1 MRLSNQI
8 GDQFKIT
15 FLNRKEIFLKK
26 RDLEPT
32 EENIID
38 SFVKNSVGRN
48 NSLLKFIEMLN
59 YQDDSYSIAFDG
71 RWGSGKTFFVKQC
84 KLVLDCLNEE
94 NQYSYKDQILDVI
107 GQDEIAKLTKI
118 NFKTVYFDA
127 WKNDS
132 DLDPI
137 VSLSKSIA
145 TTAFNIKTKAKTVA
159 IEAGKELVK
168 IAAKEIAKIDIDSI
182 LDIFHTEENVEAKFK
197 KELASLIPKNGRL
210 IVFID
215 ELDRCRPTYAVK
227 LLERVQHFFDNKKI
241 TFIFSVNLY
250 ELKNTIKKLYGS
262 SFDGDRYLDRFFYSI
277 ISLPDANYT
286 SENIQGMSSDEKMY
300 LKYCDEISQKF
311 NFSLR
316 EQNHFTSMIDITG
329 VKNRFLSFNYQT
341 DVYGNGDQIVD
352 LFIIPYLIA
361 IKMVDSD
368 LLRDF
373 VVYNDE
379 ADFVDFLSSS
389 DAFSIYLRSE
399 DSNIRKKAAK
409 SIYDCIFVKYE
420 LGNSVVIIKDPL
432 DIYIEKPYKLKKEV
446 NDILSLVSDFSVYED
461 KDAKPTKK

>member
-1 MRLSNQI
+1 M
-8 GDQFKIT
+8 
-15 FLNRKEIFLKK
+15 KK

-38 SFVKNSVGRN
+38 TFVKNSVGRN
-48 NSLLKFIEMLN
+48 NSLFKFIEMLN

-159 IEAGKELVK
+159 FEAGKELVK
-168 IAAKEIAKIDIDSI
+168 IAAKEIAKIDIDIDNI

-241 TFIFSVNLY
+241 TFVFSVNLY

-286 SENIQGMSSDEKMY
+286 SENIQGMSSEEKMY
-300 LKYCDEISQKF
+300 LKYCDEITQKF

-316 EQNHFTSMIDITG
+316 EENHFTSMIDITG
-329 VKNRFLSFNYQT
+329 VKNRFLSSNYHA
-341 DVYGNGDQIVD
+341 DVFGNGNEIIDF
-352 LFIIPYLIA
+352 FIIPYLIA
-361 IKMVDSD
+361 LKMVDSD
-368 LLRDF
+368 QFNAFVFYNNGTDF
-373 VVYNDE
+373 I
-379 ADFVDFLSSS
+379 DFLASSKI
-389 DAFSIYLRSE
+389 FSSYLWN
-399 DSNIRKKAAK
+399 DDPNTLKKAAK
-409 SIYDCIFVKYE
+409 DIYDCIFARNEIVE
-420 LGNSVVIIKDPL
+420 SVGITKEPKN
-432 DIYIEKPYKLKKEV
+432 IYIREPYKLKTEV
-446 NDILSLVSDFSVYED
+446 NDILSLVSNDSVYED
-461 KDAKPTKK
+461 KDTKPTKK

>member
-1 MRLSNQI
+1 M
-8 GDQFKIT
+8 
-15 FLNRKEIFLKK
+15 KK

-38 SFVKNSVGRN
+38 TFVKNSVGRN
-48 NSLLKFIEMLN
+48 NSLFKFIEMLN

-118 NFKTVYFDA
+118 KFKTVYFDA

-159 IEAGKELVK
+159 IEAGRELVK
-168 IAAKEIAKIDIDSI
+168 IAAKEIAKADIDNI
-182 LDIFHTEENVEAKFK
+182 LDIFHTEEDIEAKFK

-241 TFIFSVNLY
+241 TFVFSVNLY

-262 SFDGDRYLDRFFYSI
+262 SFDGDRYLDRFF
-277 ISLPDANYT
+277 
-286 SENIQGMSSDEKMY
+286 
-300 LKYCDEISQKF
+300 
-311 NFSLR
+311 
-316 EQNHFTSMIDITG
+316 
-329 VKNRFLSFNYQT
+329 
-341 DVYGNGDQIVD
+341 
-352 LFIIPYLIA
+352 
-361 IKMVDSD
+361 
-368 LLRDF
+368 DF
-373 VVYNDE
+373 VMEVPE
-379 ADFVDFLSSS
+379 SDFKSS
-389 DAFSIYLRSE
+389 IKNLE
-399 DSNIRKKAAK
+399 
-409 SIYDCIFVKYE
+409 KY
-420 LGNSVVIIKDPL
+420 G
-432 DIYIEKPYKLKKEV
+432 YKLNYFDYCSDIEIKFGLTNMERDHFENRVNTAIYKGIINKK
-446 NDILSLVSDFSVYED
+446 IIMLI
-461 KDAKPTKK
+461 TKNL

>member
-1 MRLSNQI
+1 M
-8 GDQFKIT
+8 
-15 FLNRKEIFLKK
+15 KK

-38 SFVKNSVGRN
+38 TFVKNSVGRN
-48 NSLLKFIEMLN
+48 NSLFKFIEMLN

-168 IAAKEIAKIDIDSI
+168 IAAKEIAKIDIDIDNI

-227 LLERVQHFFDNKKI
+227 LLERVKHFFDNNKI

-286 SENIQGMSSDEKMY
+286 SKNIESKSSKEGTY
-300 LKYCDEISQKF
+300 LKYCNEISQKF

-341 DVYGNGDQIVD
+341 DVYGNGNEIVD
-352 LFIIPYLIA
+352 FFIIPYLIA
-361 IKMVDSD
+361 LKMVDSD
-368 LLRDF
+368 QFNAF
-373 VVYNDE
+373 VYYNDGT
-379 ADFVDFLSSS
+379 DFIDFLASSKI
-389 DAFSIYLRSE
+389 FSSYLWNE
-399 DSNIRKKAAK
+399 DPNTLKKAAK
-409 SIYDCIFVKYE
+409 DIYDCIFARNEIVE
-420 LGNSVVIIKDPL
+420 SIVIIKEPKKK
-432 DIYIEKPYKLKKEV
+432 YIGKPYKLKTEV
-446 NDILSLVSDFSVYED
+446 NDILSLVSDYSVYED
-461 KDAKPTKK
+461 KDDKATKK

>member
-1 MRLSNQI
+1 M
-8 GDQFKIT
+8 
-15 FLNRKEIFLKK
+15 FLKK

-38 SFVKNSVGRN
+38 TFVKNSVGRN
-48 NSLLKFIEMLN
+48 NSLFKYIEMLN

-84 KLVLDCLNEE
+84 KLVLDCLSEE
-94 NQYSYKDQILDVI
+94 NQYSYKDQILDII

-168 IAAKEIAKIDIDSI
+168 IAAKEIAKTDIDNI
-182 LDIFHTEENVEAKFK
+182 LDIFHTEEDIEAKFK

-241 TFIFSVNLY
+241 TFVFSVNLY

-286 SENIQGMSSDEKMY
+286 SENIQGMSSVEKMY
-300 LKYCDEISQKF
+300 LKYCDEITQKF

-316 EQNHFTSMIDITG
+316 EENHFTSMIDITG
-329 VKNRFLSFNYQT
+329 VKNRFLSSNYHA
-341 DVYGNGDQIVD
+341 DVFGNGNEIIDF
-352 LFIIPYLIA
+352 FIIPYLIA
-361 IKMVDSD
+361 LKMVDSD
-368 LLRDF
+368 QFNAF
-373 VVYNDE
+373 VYYNDGT
-379 ADFVDFLSSS
+379 DFIDFLASSKI
-389 DAFSIYLRSE
+389 FSSYLWNDDPSTL
-399 DSNIRKKAAK
+399 KKAAK
-409 SIYDCIFVKYE
+409 DIYDCIFVRNE
-420 LGNSVVIIKDPL
+420 IVESVGITQEPKN
-432 DIYIEKPYKLKKEV
+432 IYIREPYKLKTEV
-446 NDILSLVSDFSVYED
+446 NDILSLVSNDSVYED
-461 KDAKPTKK
+461 KDDKATKK

>member
-1 MRLSNQI
+1 M
-8 GDQFKIT
+8 
-15 FLNRKEIFLKK
+15 KK

-48 NSLLKFIEMLN
+48 NSLFKFIEMLN

-94 NQYSYKDQILDVI
+94 NQYEYKDQILDEI

-118 NFKTVYFDA
+118 KFKTVYFDA

-145 TTAFNIKTKAKTVA
+145 TTAFNIKTKAKSLI

-168 IAAKEIAKIDIDSI
+168 IAAKEIAKIDIDIDNI

-241 TFIFSVNLY
+241 TFVFSVNLY

-277 ISLPDANYT
+277 ISLPDAIYI
-286 SENIQGMSSDEKMY
+286 SENIEGLSSNEKIY

-341 DVYGNGDQIVD
+341 DVYGNGNEIVD

-361 IKMVDSD
+361 LKMINSNQFN
-368 LLRDF
+368 DF
-373 VVYNDE
+373 VFYNDGT
-379 ADFVDFLSSS
+379 DFIDFLASSKI
-389 DAFSIYLRSE
+389 FSSYLWNE
-399 DSNIRKKAAK
+399 DSNTLKKAAK
-409 SIYDCIFVKYE
+409 DIYDCIFAKNEIVE
-420 LGNSVVIIKDPL
+420 SIVIIKEPKKK
-432 DIYIEKPYKLKKEV
+432 YIWKPYKLKKEV
-446 NDILSLVSDFSVYED
+446 NDILSLVSDYSVYED
-461 KDAKPTKK
+461 KDNKSTTE

>member
-1 MRLSNQI
+1 M
-8 GDQFKIT
+8 
-15 FLNRKEIFLKK
+15 FLKK

-38 SFVKNSVGRN
+38 TFVKNSVGRN
-48 NSLLKFIEMLN
+48 NSLFKFIEMLN

-84 KLVLDCLNEE
+84 KLVLDCLSEE
-94 NQYSYKDQILDVI
+94 NQYSYKDQILDII

-145 TTAFNIKTKAKTVA
+145 TTAFNIKTKVKSVA
-159 IEAGKELVK
+159 IETGKELVET
-168 IAAKEIAKIDIDSI
+168 AVKEIAKIDIDSI
-182 LDIFHTEENVEAKFK
+182 LDIFRTEEDIEAKFK

-227 LLERVQHFFDNKKI
+227 LLERVQHFFDNNKI

-250 ELKNTIKKLYGS
+250 ELKNTIQKLYGS

-300 LKYCDEISQKF
+300 LKYCDEITQKF

-316 EQNHFTSMIDITG
+316 EENHFTSMIDITG
-329 VKNRFLSFNYQT
+329 VKNRFLSSNYHA
-341 DVYGNGDQIVD
+341 DVFGNGNEIIDF
-352 LFIIPYLIA
+352 FIIPYLIA
-361 IKMVDSD
+361 LKMVDSD
-368 LLRDF
+368 QFNDF
-373 VVYNDE
+373 VFYNDGT
-379 ADFVDFLSSS
+379 DFIDFLASSKI
-389 DAFSIYLRSE
+389 FSSYLWNE
-399 DSNIRKKAAK
+399 DPNTLKKAAK
-409 SIYDCIFVKYE
+409 DIYDCIFVRNE
-420 LGNSVVIIKDPL
+420 IVESVGITQEPKN
-432 DIYIEKPYKLKKEV
+432 IYIREPYKLKTEV
-446 NDILSLVSDFSVYED
+446 NDILSLVSNDSVYED
-461 KDAKPTKK
+461 KDTKSTKK

>member
-1 MRLSNQI
+1 M
-8 GDQFKIT
+8 
-15 FLNRKEIFLKK
+15 KK

-32 EENIID
+32 EKNIVDTFI
-38 SFVKNSVGRN
+38 KNSVGRN
-48 NSLLKFIEMLN
+48 DSLLKFIEMLN
-59 YQDDSYSIAFDG
+59 YQDDLYSIALDG

-84 KLVLDCLNEE
+84 KLVLDCINEE
-94 NQYSYKDQILDVI
+94 NQYSYKDQILDII

-168 IAAKEIAKIDIDSI
+168 IAAKEIAKADIDNI
-182 LDIFHTEENVEAKFK
+182 LDIFHTEEDIEAKFK

-241 TFIFSVNLY
+241 TFVFSVNLY

-286 SENIQGMSSDEKMY
+286 YKNIKGLSSSEKVY
-300 LKYCDEISQKF
+300 LNYCEEISQEF
-311 NFSLR
+311 LFTLR
-316 EQNHFTSMIDITG
+316 EQNHFLSMIDITG

-341 DVYGNGDQIVD
+341 DVLGNGKEIVD

-361 IKMVDSD
+361 LKMVDSD
-368 LLRDF
+368 QFNDF
-373 VVYNDE
+373 VFYNDGKS
-379 ADFVDFLSSS
+379 FIDFLSSS
-389 DAFSIYLRSE
+389 KIFSSYLWND
-399 DSNIRKKAAK
+399 DSNTLEKAAMD
-409 SIYDCIFVKYE
+409 IYDCIFDKNE
-420 LGNSVVIIKDPL
+420 NIKAAVITKKPKN
-432 DIYIEKPYKLKKEV
+432 IYIEEPYKLKKEV
-446 NDILSLVSDFSVYED
+446 NDILSLVSNYSDYED
-461 KDAKPTKK
+461 EDAKSTEQ

>member
-1 MRLSNQI
+1 M
-8 GDQFKIT
+8 
-15 FLNRKEIFLKK
+15 KK
-26 RDLEPT
+26 RDLEST
-32 EENIID
+32 EENIMD
-38 SFVKNSVGRN
+38 TFVKNSVGRN
-48 NSLLKFIEMLN
+48 DSLLKFIEMLN
-59 YQDDSYSIAFDG
+59 YQDDSYSIALDG
-71 RWGSGKTFFVKQC
+71 KWGSGKTFFVKQC
-84 KLVLDCLNEE
+84 KLVLDCLNDE
-94 NQYSYKDQILDVI
+94 NQSQYKDQVLNVI
-107 GQDEIAKLTKI
+107 DEDEIAKLTKV

-145 TTAFNIKTKAKTVA
+145 TTAFNIKTKAKDVA
-159 IEAGKELVK
+159 IEAGKKLIE

-197 KELASLIPKNGRL
+197 KELASLIPKHGRL

-277 ISLPDANYT
+277 ISLPDAYYA
-286 SENIQGMSSDEKMY
+286 SENIEGLSSDEKMY
-300 LKYCDEISQKF
+300 LKYCDEITQKF

-329 VKNRFLSFNYQT
+329 AKNRFLSSNYHA
-341 DVYGNGDQIVD
+341 DVFGNGNEIVD
-352 LFIIPYLIA
+352 FFIIPYLIA
-361 IKMVDSD
+361 LKMVDSD
-368 LLRDF
+368 QFNAF
-373 VVYNDE
+373 VYYNDGT
-379 ADFVDFLSSS
+379 DFISFLASSKIFLS
-389 DAFSIYLRSE
+389 YLWTD
-399 DSNIRKKAAK
+399 DSNTLKKAAK
-409 SIYDCIFVKYE
+409 DIYDCIFVRNE
-420 LGNSVVIIKDPL
+420 IVESVGIIKEPKK
-432 DIYIEKPYKLKKEV
+432 IYIRESYKLKKEV
-446 NDILSLVSDFSVYED
+446 NDILSLVSNDSVYED
-461 KDAKPTKK
+461 KDDKATKK

>member
-1 MRLSNQI
+1 M
-8 GDQFKIT
+8 
-15 FLNRKEIFLKK
+15 KK

-38 SFVKNSVGRN
+38 TFVKNSIGRN

-59 YQDDSYSIAFDG
+59 YQDDSYSIALDG

-84 KLVLDCLNEE
+84 KLVLDCLNDE
-94 NQYSYKDQILDVI
+94 NQCTYKDQILNVVS
-107 GQDEIAKLTKI
+107 QDEIPKLKKI

-145 TTAFNIKTKAKTVA
+145 TTAFSIKTKAKSLA
-159 IEAGKELVK
+159 IEAGKNLVET
-168 IAAKEIAKIDIDSI
+168 ATKEIAKIDIDSI
-182 LDIFHTEENVEAKFK
+182 LNIFRTEENIEAKFK
-197 KELASLIPKNGRL
+197 KELASLIPENGRL

-215 ELDRCRPTYAVK
+215 ELDRCRPTYAIK
-227 LLERVQHFFDNKKI
+227 LLERVQHFFDNNKI

-250 ELKNTIKKLYGS
+250 ELKNTIKKLYGP

-286 SENIQGMSSDEKMY
+286 YKNINDLSSGEKDY
-300 LKYCDEISQKF
+300 LEYCYEISHEF

-316 EQNHFTSMIDITG
+316 EQNHFLSMIDITG
-329 VKNRFLSFNYQT
+329 VKNRFLSFNYHT
-341 DVYGNGDQIVD
+341 DVLGNGKEIVD

-361 IKMVDSD
+361 LKMVDSD
-368 LLRDF
+368 KFNDF
-373 VVYNDE
+373 VFYNDGT
-379 ADFVDFLSSS
+379 DFIDFLSSS
-389 DAFSIYLRSE
+389 KTFSKFLWHK
-399 DSNIRKKAAK
+399 DLNTRKKAAK
-409 SIYDCIFVKYE
+409 EIYGFIFSRQKIEEHLEIVKKPSIY
-420 LGNSVVIIKDPL
+420 IID
-432 DIYIEKPYKLKKEV
+432 EPYKLRKEV
-446 NDILSLVSDFSVYED
+446 NDILSLVSNYANYED
-461 KDAKPTKK
+461 KDAKSTKK

>member
-1 MRLSNQI
+1 M
-8 GDQFKIT
+8 
-15 FLNRKEIFLKK
+15 KK

-48 NSLLKFIEMLN
+48 DSLLKFIEMLN
-59 YQDDSYSIAFDG
+59 YQDDLYSIALDG

-94 NQYSYKDQILDVI
+94 NQYAYEKQILDVI
-107 GQDEIAKLTKI
+107 DQVEISKLKKM

-145 TTAFNIKTKAKTVA
+145 TTAFNIKTKVKSVA
-159 IEAGKELVK
+159 IETGKELVETEV
-168 IAAKEIAKIDIDSI
+168 KEIAKIDIDSI
-182 LDIFHTEENVEAKFK
+182 LDIFRTEEDIEAKFK
-197 KELASLIPKNGRL
+197 KELASLIPKKGRL

-227 LLERVQHFFDNKKI
+227 LLERVQHFFDNNKI

-250 ELKNTIKKLYGS
+250 ELKNTIQKLYGS

-286 SENIQGMSSDEKMY
+286 YKNIKGLSSSEKVY
-300 LKYCDEISQKF
+300 LKYCEEISQEF
-311 NFSLR
+311 LFTLR
-316 EQNHFTSMIDITG
+316 EQNHFLSMIDITG

-341 DVYGNGDQIVD
+341 DVLGNGKEIVD

-361 IKMVDSD
+361 LKMVDSNQFNA
-368 LLRDF
+368 F
-373 VVYNDE
+373 VFYNDGKS
-379 ADFVDFLSSS
+379 FIDFLSSS
-389 DAFSIYLRSE
+389 KIFSSYLWND
-399 DSNIRKKAAK
+399 DSNTLEKAAMD
-409 SIYDCIFVKYE
+409 IYDCIFAKNE
-420 LGNSVVIIKDPL
+420 NIKTAVITKKPKN
-432 DIYIEKPYKLKKEV
+432 IYIEEPYKLKKEV
-446 NDILSLVSDFSVYED
+446 NDILSLVSNYSDYED
-461 KDAKPTKK
+461 EDAKSTEQ

>member
-1 MRLSNQI
+1 M
-8 GDQFKIT
+8 
-15 FLNRKEIFLKK
+15 KK

-38 SFVKNSVGRN
+38 TFVKNSVGRN
-48 NSLLKFIEMLN
+48 NSLFKFIEMLN

-145 TTAFNIKTKAKTVA
+145 TTAFSIKTKAKSLA
-159 IEAGKELVK
+159 IEAGKNLVET
-168 IAAKEIAKIDIDSI
+168 ATKEIAKIDIDSI
-182 LDIFHTEENVEAKFK
+182 LNIFHTEENIEAKFK
-197 KELASLIPKNGRL
+197 KELASLIPENGRL

-215 ELDRCRPTYAVK
+215 ELDRCRPTYAIK
-227 LLERVQHFFDNKKI
+227 LLERVQHFFDNNKI

-250 ELKNTIKKLYGS
+250 ELKNTIKKLYGP

-286 SENIQGMSSDEKMY
+286 YKNINDLSSGEKDY
-300 LKYCDEISQKF
+300 LEYCDEISQKF

-316 EQNHFTSMIDITG
+316 EQNHFLSMIDITG
-329 VKNRFLSFNYQT
+329 VKNRFLSFNYHT
-341 DVYGNGDQIVD
+341 DVLGNGKEIVD

-361 IKMVDSD
+361 LKMVDSD
-368 LLRDF
+368 QFNDF
-373 VVYNDE
+373 VFYNDGT
-379 ADFVDFLSSS
+379 DFIDFLSSS
-389 DAFSIYLRSE
+389 KIFSKFLW
-399 DSNIRKKAAK
+399 DNDLNTRKKAAK
-409 SIYDCIFVKYE
+409 EIYGFIFSRPKIEGHLEIVK
-420 LGNSVVIIKDPL
+420 KPR
-432 DIYIEKPYKLKKEV
+432 IYIEEPYKLKKEV
-446 NDILSLVSDFSVYED
+446 NDILSLVSNYANYED
-461 KDAKPTKK
+461 KDAKSTKK

>member
-1 MRLSNQI
+1 M
-8 GDQFKIT
+8 
-15 FLNRKEIFLKK
+15 KK

-38 SFVKNSVGRN
+38 SFVRNSVGRN
-48 NSLLKFIEMLN
+48 DSLLKFIEMLN
-59 YQDDSYSIAFDG
+59 YQDDLYSIALDG

-84 KLVLDCLNEE
+84 KLVLDCINEE
-94 NQYSYKDQILDVI
+94 NQYSYKDQILDII

-145 TTAFNIKTKAKTVA
+145 TTAFNIKTKVKSVA
-159 IEAGKELVK
+159 IETGKELVET
-168 IAAKEIAKIDIDSI
+168 AVKEIAKIDIDSI
-182 LDIFHTEENVEAKFK
+182 LDIFRTGEDIEAKFK
-197 KELASLIPKNGRL
+197 KELDSLIPEAGRL
-210 IVFID
+210 VIFID

-227 LLERVQHFFDNKKI
+227 LLERVQHFFDNNKI

-250 ELKNTIKKLYGS
+250 ELKNTIQKLYGS

-286 SENIQGMSSDEKMY
+286 YKNIKGLSSSEKVY
-300 LKYCDEISQKF
+300 LKYCEEISQEF
-311 NFSLR
+311 LFTLR
-316 EQNHFTSMIDITG
+316 EQNHFLSMIDITG

-341 DVYGNGDQIVD
+341 DVSGNGKEIVD

-361 IKMVDSD
+361 LKMVDSD
-368 LLRDF
+368 QFNDF
-373 VVYNDE
+373 VFYNDGKY
-379 ADFVDFLSSS
+379 FVNFLASSKI
-389 DAFSIYLRSE
+389 FSSYLWND
-399 DSNIRKKAAK
+399 DSNTLEKAAMD
-409 SIYDCIFVKYE
+409 IYDCIFDKNE
-420 LGNSVVIIKDPL
+420 NIKSAVITKKPKN
-432 DIYIEKPYKLKKEV
+432 IYIEEPYKLKKEV
-446 NDILSLVSDFSVYED
+446 NDILSLVSNYSDYED
-461 KDAKPTKK
+461 EDAKSTEQ

>member
-1 MRLSNQI
+1 M
-8 GDQFKIT
+8 
-15 FLNRKEIFLKK
+15 KK

-38 SFVKNSVGRN
+38 SFVRNSVGRN
-48 NSLLKFIEMLN
+48 DSLLKFIEMLN
-59 YQDDSYSIAFDG
+59 YQDDLYSIALDG

-94 NQYSYKDQILDVI
+94 NQYAYEKQILDVI
-107 GQDEIAKLTKI
+107 DQVEISKLKKM

-159 IEAGKELVK
+159 FEAGKELVK
-168 IAAKEIAKIDIDSI
+168 IAAKEIAKIDIDIDNI

-241 TFIFSVNLY
+241 TFVFSVNLY

-286 SENIQGMSSDEKMY
+286 YKDIKDLSSSEKAY
-300 LKYCDEISQKF
+300 LNYCDEISQEF
-311 NFSLR
+311 HFTLR
-316 EQNHFTSMIDITG
+316 EQNHFLSMINITG

-341 DVYGNGDQIVD
+341 DVLGNGKEIVD

-361 IKMVDSD
+361 LKMVDSNQFNT
-368 LLRDF
+368 F
-373 VVYNDE
+373 VFYNDGKS
-379 ADFVDFLSSS
+379 FIDFLASSKI
-389 DAFSIYLRSE
+389 FSSYLSND
-399 DSNIRKKAAK
+399 DSNTLKKAAK
-409 SIYDCIFVKYE
+409 DIYDCIFAKNE
-420 LGNSVVIIKDPL
+420 NIKSAVITKKPKN
-432 DIYIEKPYKLKKEV
+432 IYIAKPYKLKKR
-446 NDILSLVSDFSVYED
+446 S
-461 KDAKPTKK
+461 

>member
-1 MRLSNQI
+1 M
-8 GDQFKIT
+8 DT
-15 FLNRKEIFLKK
+15 
-26 RDLEPT
+26 
-32 EENIID
+32 
-38 SFVKNSVGRN
+38 FVKNSVGRN
-48 NSLLKFIEMLN
+48 DSLLKFIEMLN
-59 YQDDSYSIAFDG
+59 YQDDSYSIALDG
-71 RWGSGKTFFVKQC
+71 KWGSGKTFFVKQC
-84 KLVLDCLNEE
+84 KLVLDCLNDE
-94 NQYSYKDQILDVI
+94 NQSQYKDQVLNVI
-107 GQDEIAKLTKI
+107 DEDEIAKLTKV

-145 TTAFNIKTKAKTVA
+145 TTAFNIKTKAKDVA
-159 IEAGKELVK
+159 IEAGKKLIE

-197 KELASLIPKNGRL
+197 KELASLVPKNGRL

-277 ISLPDANYT
+277 ISLPDAYYA
-286 SENIQGMSSDEKMY
+286 SENIEGLSSDEKMY

-316 EQNHFTSMIDITG
+316 EQNHFANMIDITG
-329 VKNRFLSFNYQT
+329 VKNRYLSSNYHT
-341 DVYGNGDQIVD
+341 DVFGNGNEIVD
-352 LFIIPYLIA
+352 FFIIPYLIA
-361 IKMVDSD
+361 LKMVDSD
-368 LLRDF
+368 RFNAF
-373 VVYNDE
+373 VYYNDGT
-379 ADFVDFLSSS
+379 DFIDFLASSKI
-389 DAFSIYLRSE
+389 FSNYLWTG
-399 DSNIRKKAAK
+399 DSNTLKKAAK
-409 SIYDCIFVKYE
+409 SVYDYIFAKNANIE
-420 LGNSVVIIKDPL
+420 SVGITREPKN
-432 DIYIEKPYKLKKEV
+432 IYIREPYKLKKEV
-446 NDILSLVSDFSVYED
+446 NDILSLVSDYSVYED
-461 KDAKPTKK
+461 KDAKATKK

>member
-1 MRLSNQI
+1 M
-8 GDQFKIT
+8 
-15 FLNRKEIFLKK
+15 KK

-38 SFVKNSVGRN
+38 SFVRNSVGRN
-48 NSLLKFIEMLN
+48 DSLLKFIEMLN
-59 YQDDSYSIAFDG
+59 YQDDLYSIALDG

-94 NQYSYKDQILDVI
+94 NQYAYEKQILDVI
-107 GQDEIAKLTKI
+107 DQVEISKLKKM

-145 TTAFNIKTKAKTVA
+145 TTAFNIKTKVKSVA
-159 IEAGKELVK
+159 IETGKELVET
-168 IAAKEIAKIDIDSI
+168 AVKEIAKIDIDSI
-182 LDIFHTEENVEAKFK
+182 LDIFRTEEDIEAKFK
-197 KELASLIPKNGRL
+197 KELASLIPKKGRL

-227 LLERVQHFFDNKKI
+227 LLERVQHFFDNNKI

-250 ELKNTIKKLYGS
+250 ELKNTIQKLYGS

-286 SENIQGMSSDEKMY
+286 YKDIKDLSSSEKAY
-300 LKYCDEISQKF
+300 LNYCDEISQEF
-311 NFSLR
+311 HFTLR
-316 EQNHFTSMIDITG
+316 EQNHFLSMINITG

-341 DVYGNGDQIVD
+341 DVLGNGKEIVD

-361 IKMVDSD
+361 LKMVDSNQFNT
-368 LLRDF
+368 F
-373 VVYNDE
+373 VFYNDGKS
-379 ADFVDFLSSS
+379 FIDFLASSKI
-389 DAFSIYLRSE
+389 FSSYLSND
-399 DSNIRKKAAK
+399 DSNTLKKAAK
-409 SIYDCIFVKYE
+409 DIYDCIFAKNE
-420 LGNSVVIIKDPL
+420 NIKSAVITKKPKN
-432 DIYIEKPYKLKKEV
+432 IYIAKPYKLKKEV
-446 NDILSLVSDFSVYED
+446 NDILSLVSNYSDYED
-461 KDAKPTKK
+461 EDEDEDAKSTEQ

>member
-1 MRLSNQI
+1 M
-8 GDQFKIT
+8 
-15 FLNRKEIFLKK
+15 KK

-32 EENIID
+32 EKNIID

-48 NSLLKFIEMLN
+48 DSLLKFIEMLN
-59 YQDDSYSIAFDG
+59 YQDDLYSIALDG

-94 NQYSYKDQILDVI
+94 NQYAYEKQILDVI
-107 GQDEIAKLTKI
+107 DQVEISKLKKM

-145 TTAFNIKTKAKTVA
+145 TTAFNIKTKVKSVA
-159 IEAGKELVK
+159 IETGKELVET
-168 IAAKEIAKIDIDSI
+168 AVKEIAKIDIDSI
-182 LDIFHTEENVEAKFK
+182 LDIFRTEEDIEAKFK
-197 KELASLIPKNGRL
+197 KELASLIPKKGRL

-227 LLERVQHFFDNKKI
+227 LLERVQHFFDNNKI

-250 ELKNTIKKLYGS
+250 ELKNTIQKLYGS

-286 SENIQGMSSDEKMY
+286 YKDIKDLSSSEKAY
-300 LKYCDEISQKF
+300 LNYCDEISQEF
-311 NFSLR
+311 HFTLR
-316 EQNHFTSMIDITG
+316 EQNHFLSMINITG

-341 DVYGNGDQIVD
+341 DVLGNGKEIVD

-361 IKMVDSD
+361 LKMVDSD
-368 LLRDF
+368 QFNDF
-373 VVYNDE
+373 VFYNDGKY
-379 ADFVDFLSSS
+379 FVNFLASSKI
-389 DAFSIYLRSE
+389 FSRYVWND
-399 DSNIRKKAAK
+399 DSNTLEKAAMD
-409 SIYDCIFVKYE
+409 IYDCIFDKNE
-420 LGNSVVIIKDPL
+420 NIKAAVITKKPKN
-432 DIYIEKPYKLKKEV
+432 IYIEEPYKLKKEV
-446 NDILSLVSDFSVYED
+446 NDILSLVSNYSDYED
-461 KDAKPTKK
+461 EDEDAKSTEQ

>member
-1 MRLSNQI
+1 M
-8 GDQFKIT
+8 
-15 FLNRKEIFLKK
+15 KK

-32 EENIID
+32 EKNIID

-48 NSLLKFIEMLN
+48 DSLLKFIEMLN
-59 YQDDSYSIAFDG
+59 YQDDLYSIALDG

-94 NQYSYKDQILDVI
+94 NQYAYEKQILDVI
-107 GQDEIAKLTKI
+107 DQVEISKLKKM

-145 TTAFNIKTKAKTVA
+145 TTAFNIKTKVKSVA
-159 IEAGKELVK
+159 IETGKELVET
-168 IAAKEIAKIDIDSI
+168 AVKEIAKIDIDSI
-182 LDIFHTEENVEAKFK
+182 LDIFRTEEDIEAKFK
-197 KELASLIPKNGRL
+197 KELASLIPKKGRL

-227 LLERVQHFFDNKKI
+227 LLERVQHFFDNNKI

-250 ELKNTIKKLYGS
+250 ELKNTIQKLYGS

-286 SENIQGMSSDEKMY
+286 YKDIKDLSSSEKAY
-300 LKYCDEISQKF
+300 LNYCDEISQEF
-311 NFSLR
+311 HFTLR
-316 EQNHFTSMIDITG
+316 EQNHFLSMINITG

-341 DVYGNGDQIVD
+341 DVLGNGKEIVD

-361 IKMVDSD
+361 LKMVDSD
-368 LLRDF
+368 QFNDF
-373 VVYNDE
+373 VFYNDGKY
-379 ADFVDFLSSS
+379 FVNFLASSKI
-389 DAFSIYLRSE
+389 FSRYVWND
-399 DSNIRKKAAK
+399 DSNTLEKAAMD
-409 SIYDCIFVKYE
+409 IYDCIFDKNE
-420 LGNSVVIIKDPL
+420 NIKAAVITKKPKN
-432 DIYIEKPYKLKKEV
+432 IYIEEPYKLKKEV
-446 NDILSLVSDFSVYED
+446 NDILSLVSNYSDYED
-461 KDAKPTKK
+461 EDEDEDAKSTEQ

>member
-1 MRLSNQI
+1 M
-8 GDQFKIT
+8 
-15 FLNRKEIFLKK
+15 KK

-38 SFVKNSVGRN
+38 TFVKNSIGRN

-59 YQDDSYSIAFDG
+59 YQDDSYSIALDG

-84 KLVLDCLNEE
+84 KLVLDCLNDE
-94 NQYSYKDQILDVI
+94 NQCTYKDQILNVVS
-107 GQDEIAKLTKI
+107 QDEIPKLKKI

-145 TTAFNIKTKAKTVA
+145 TTAFSIKTKAKSLA
-159 IEAGKELVK
+159 IEAGKNLVET
-168 IAAKEIAKIDIDSI
+168 ATKEIAKIDIDSI
-182 LDIFHTEENVEAKFK
+182 LNIFRTEENIEAKFK
-197 KELASLIPKNGRL
+197 KELASLIPENGRL

-215 ELDRCRPTYAVK
+215 ELDRCRPTYAIK
-227 LLERVQHFFDNKKI
+227 LLERVQHFFDNNKI

-250 ELKNTIKKLYGS
+250 ELKNTIKKLYGP

-286 SENIQGMSSDEKMY
+286 YKNINDLSSGEKDY
-300 LKYCDEISQKF
+300 LEYCDEISQKF

-316 EQNHFTSMIDITG
+316 EQNHFLSMIDITG

-341 DVYGNGDQIVD
+341 DVSGNGKEIVD

-361 IKMVDSD
+361 LKMVDSD
-368 LLRDF
+368 QFNAF
-373 VVYNDE
+373 VFYNDGKS
-379 ADFVDFLSSS
+379 FIDFLASSKI
-389 DAFSIYLRSE
+389 FSSYLSND
-399 DSNIRKKAAK
+399 DSNTLKKAAK
-409 SIYDCIFVKYE
+409 DIYDCIFDKNE
-420 LGNSVVIIKDPL
+420 NIQSAVITKKPKK
-432 DIYIEKPYKLKKEV
+432 IYIAKPYKLKKEV
-446 NDILSLVSDFSVYED
+446 NDILSLVSNYSDYED
-461 KDAKPTKK
+461 EDAKSTEQ

>member
-1 MRLSNQI
+1 M
-8 GDQFKIT
+8 
-15 FLNRKEIFLKK
+15 FLKK

-38 SFVKNSVGRN
+38 TFVKNSVGRN
-48 NSLLKFIEMLN
+48 NSLFKFIEMLN

-132 DLDPI
+132 ELDPI

-145 TTAFNIKTKAKTVA
+145 TIALNIKTKAKSLA

-168 IAAKEIAKIDIDSI
+168 IAAKEIAKTDIDNI

-227 LLERVQHFFDNKKI
+227 LLERVQHFFDNNKI

-286 SENIQGMSSDEKMY
+286 SKHIEVKSSKEKTY
-300 LKYCDEISQKF
+300 LKYCNEISQKF

-316 EQNHFTSMIDITG
+316 EQNHFVSMINITG
-329 VKNRFLSFNYQT
+329 VKNRFLSFNYHT
-341 DVYGNGDQIVD
+341 DVYGNGNEIVD

-361 IKMVDSD
+361 LKMVNSNQFN
-368 LLRDF
+368 DF
-373 VVYNDE
+373 VFYNDGT
-379 ADFVDFLSSS
+379 DFIDFLASSKI
-389 DAFSIYLRSE
+389 FSIFLLIN
-399 DSNIRKKAAK
+399 DSNTLKKAAK
-409 SIYDCIFVKYE
+409 DIYDCIFVKN
-420 LGNSVVIIKDPL
+420 GFKKSTRFTFGINN
-432 DIYIEKPYKLKKEV
+432 IYIREPYKLKKEV
-446 NDILSLVSDFSVYED
+446 NDILSLVSNDSVYED
-461 KDAKPTKK
+461 KDDKVTKK

>member
-1 MRLSNQI
+1 M
-8 GDQFKIT
+8 
-15 FLNRKEIFLKK
+15 KK

-32 EENIID
+32 EKNIID

-48 NSLLKFIEMLN
+48 DSLLKFIEMLN
-59 YQDDSYSIAFDG
+59 YQDDLYSIALDG

-94 NQYSYKDQILDVI
+94 NQYAYEKQILDVI
-107 GQDEIAKLTKI
+107 DQVEISKLKKM

-145 TTAFNIKTKAKTVA
+145 TTAFNIKTKVKSVA
-159 IEAGKELVK
+159 IETGKELVET
-168 IAAKEIAKIDIDSI
+168 AVKEIAKIDIDSI
-182 LDIFHTEENVEAKFK
+182 LDIFRTEEDIEAKFK
-197 KELASLIPKNGRL
+197 KELASLIPKKGRL

-227 LLERVQHFFDNKKI
+227 LLERVQHFFDNNKI

-250 ELKNTIKKLYGS
+250 ELKNTIQKLYGS

-286 SENIQGMSSDEKMY
+286 YKDIKDLSSSEKAY
-300 LKYCDEISQKF
+300 LNYCDEISQEF
-311 NFSLR
+311 HFTLR
-316 EQNHFTSMIDITG
+316 EQNHFLSMINITG
-329 VKNRFLSFNYQT
+329 VKNRFLSGRYYTGVF
-341 DVYGNGDQIVD
+341 GNGKEIVD

-361 IKMVDSD
+361 LKMVDSD
-368 LLRDF
+368 QFNDF
-373 VVYNDE
+373 VFYNDGKY
-379 ADFVDFLSSS
+379 FVNFLASSKI
-389 DAFSIYLRSE
+389 FSRYVWND
-399 DSNIRKKAAK
+399 DSNTLEKAAMD
-409 SIYDCIFVKYE
+409 IYDCIFDKNE
-420 LGNSVVIIKDPL
+420 NIKAAVITKKPKN
-432 DIYIEKPYKLKKEV
+432 IYIEEPYKLKKEV
-446 NDILSLVSDFSVYED
+446 NDILSLVSNYSDYED
-461 KDAKPTKK
+461 EDEDAKSTEQ